1 MSVQFGRCSFD
12 GGPADCRRL
21 DQVRA
26 ILSPYGPDVEGSFK
40 QDNVAIIYRGFHTK
54 KKSASEKQPFIS
66 PSGVV
71 TTWDGRLD
79 NRSELLSELG
89 SKLSADSA
97 DVVIVAAAYD
107 RWGTK
112 SFARL
117 NGDWAASYWDPCN
130 RILLLATD
138 FVGTRHLYYSFDGQQ
153 ACWATILEPLVLL
166 AGKSFSINEEYIAG
180 WLSFFPAAHL
190 TPYVGIDA
198 VPASTFVALRPG
210 RRTVEKYWDFD
221 PSKSIQYK
229 DDRQYEE
236 HFRHVFGTAVRR
248 RLASD
253 RAVLAELSGGMDSS
267 SIVCVAD
274 TIIAGGAADTSGLYT
289 LSYYDDSEPNWNER
303 PFYTKVEQK
312 RGQSGCHIDVS
323 WQEPQA
329 FDSDARTFPPTP
341 ASCGQITGVTQQVA
355 EYVRS
360 LGSRVL
366 LSGTGGD
373 EVTGGV
379 PTPVPELMDLIQ
391 ALRFRTLAR
400 ELKLWALNK
409 RKPWFHLLFEGVQAF
424 FPRSFVG
431 IPTYLR
437 TAPWFSSDFI
447 QRNRNA
453 LCGYPT
459 RVKLLGARPS
469 FQESLSTVEALRR
482 QLSCSVLSPNP
493 RLEKRYPYLDRDLL
507 EFLFA
512 VPRNQVV
519 RPGERRSLMRRALR
533 EIVPS
538 EVLNRS
544 RKAFVARSQIVA
556 LSAQWNKLP
565 REHESMALAGLGIV
579 DPVKFGCAIE
589 ASRYDKEI
597 PALQLMRAVGVE
609 EWLRNLVRQG
619 VLSGSS

>member
-12 GGPADCRRL
+12 GKPADCRSL

-26 ILSPYGPDVEGSFK
+26 MLSPYGPDVEGTFR
-40 QDNVAIIYRGFHTK
+40 QDNVAIIYRGFHTNK
-54 KKSASEKQPFIS
+54 ESALKKQPFIS

-79 NRSELLSELG
+79 NRSELLCELG
-89 SKLSADSA
+89 GELSADSA
-97 DVVIVAAAYD
+97 DVVIVAAAYE

-112 SFARL
+112 SFAKL
-117 NGDWAASYWDPCN
+117 NGDWAASYWDPCDQT
-130 RILLLATD
+130 LFLATD
-138 FVGTRHLYYSFDGQQ
+138 FVGTRHLYYSFDGQH
-153 ACWATILEPLVLL
+153 ACWGTILEPLVLF
-166 AGKSFSINEEYIAG
+166 AGKSFSINEEYLAG

-198 VPASTFVALRPG
+198 VPAASFVALRHK
-210 RRTVEKYWDFD
+210 RRTIEKYWDFD
-221 PSKSIQYK
+221 PGKSIQYQ

-236 HFRHVFGTAVRR
+236 HFRHVFATAVRR

-274 TIIAGGAADTSGLYT
+274 TIIAAGAADTPGLYT
-289 LSYYDDSEPNWNER
+289 LSYYDDFEPNWNER
-303 PFYTKVEQK
+303 PFYTKVEQN
-312 RGQSGCHIDVS
+312 RGQNGCHIDVS
-323 WQEPQA
+323 WQEPQECE
-329 FDSDARTFPPTP
+329 SDTRTFPATP
-341 ASCGQITGVTQQVA
+341 ASRGQITSVTQQVA

-360 LGSRVL
+360 VGSRVL

-391 ALRFRTLAR
+391 ALRFRALTR

-409 RKPWFHLLFEGVQAF
+409 RKPWFHLLFEAVEAF
-424 FPRSFVG
+424 LPRSFVG
-431 IPTYLR
+431 IPKYLR
-437 TAPWFSSDFI
+437 PAPWFSSDFI

-459 RVKLLGARPS
+459 RVKLLGARPN
-469 FQESLSTVEALRR
+469 FQENLSTVEALRR

-512 VPRNQVV
+512 VPRDQVV

-565 REHESMALAGLGIV
+565 HEQERMALAGLGIV
-579 DPVKFGCAIE
+579 DPAKFACAIE

-597 PALQLMRAVGVE
+597 PTLQLMRAVGVE